1 MGSIVQIDAKDF
13 DRLADAFKRLPPEMQ
28 AKVFG
33 RAMGRSRKV
42 VERTY
47 AQLASRRMDVAQ
59 KHIMARMRSSASL
72 DQMTLTIKSTQIPL
86 HELGAKQNERG
97 VRVALRG
104 SYQSAFIAK
113 AGKSEGRVLKRPGA
127 PVKDASR
134 YPVLKLYGP
143 NPAGEATRSPSTYEE
158 MLGEIANGVFL
169 SEIARGVSYMLGRA
183 G

>member
-13 DRLADAFKRLPPEMQ
+13 DRLADAFKRMPLEMQ

-59 KHIMARMRSSASL
+59 KHIMARMRSSASS
-72 DQMTLTIKSTQIPL
+72 DQMTLTIKSAQIPL
-86 HELGAKQNERG
+86 HDLGAKQNGRG
-97 VRVALRG
+97 VRVVLRG
-104 SYQSAFIAK
+104 SYRSAFIAK
-113 AGKSEGRVLKRPGA
+113 AGKGQGKVLKREG
-127 PVKDASR
+127 ASR
-134 YPVLKLYGP
+134 FPTRMLFGP
-143 NPAGEATRSPSTYEE
+143 NPAGEATRNPATYEE

-169 SEIARGVSYMLGRA
+169 SEIARGVSYMLGRV

>member
-1 MGSIVQIDAKDF
+1 MTSIVHIDAKDF
-13 DRLADAFKRLPPEMQ
+13 DRLANAFKRLPPEMQ

-33 RAMGRSRKV
+33 RAIGRSRKV

-59 KHIMARMRSSASL
+59 KHIMARMRSSASS

-86 HELGAKQNERG
+86 HELGAKQNGRG

-104 SYQSAFIAK
+104 SYRSAFIAMK
-113 AGKSEGRVLKRPGA
+113 GKRKGNVLKRETSKSDPTFT
-127 PVKDASR
+127 
-134 YPVLKLYGP
+134 LFGP
-143 NPAGEATRSPSTYEE
+143 NPAGEATRNPSTYEE

-169 SEIARGVSYMLGRA
+169 GEIARGVSYMLGRV

>member
-1 MGSIVQIDAKDF
+1 
-13 DRLADAFKRLPPEMQ
+13 MQ

-59 KHIMARMRSSASL
+59 KHIMARMRSAATS
-72 DQMTLTIKSTQIPL
+72 DEMTLTIRSAQIPL
-86 HELGAKQNERG
+86 HQLGAKQNGRG
-97 VRVALRG
+97 VRVTLRG
-104 SYQSAFIAK
+104 SYRSAFIAK
-113 AGKSEGRVLKRPGA
+113 AGKAQGAVFKRRGTDRLPI
-127 PVKDASR
+127 R
-134 YPVLKLYGP
+134 KLFGP
-143 NPAGEATRSPSTYEE
+143 NPAGEATRNPATYEE

-169 SEIARGVSYMLGRA
+169 SEIARGVSFMLGRA